1 MTRSEILAAAVTV
14 PAWMS
19 VPEIVPET
27 VQAAAAPLRH
37 MGLAPTACALRNLYK
52 TDTFDIVNHAHQLGL
67 GSVQTR
73 FETHDP
79 ATVKAFRQ
87 RVDAYGLLA
96 ILSTPL
102 PIDETDLPE
111 FDKAVAAC
119 KEAGAVMLHVPMTH
133 RRYEQFKTFETY
145 NAYFDRCK
153 RTIQLAEPV
162 LRKHRI
168 RLAIENHKGWR
179 AAEHAAWI
187 KSVAS
192 EWIGVCL
199 DFGNNLALCED
210 PMETL
215 RELGPY
221 TIYCHIK
228 DMGVEPYAD
237 GFHMS
242 EVVFGEGFL
251 DLPGIVKTLQKQDPR
266 MIFALEMITRDPL
279 KIPVFTDAYWGTF
292 DDAASPLPGR
302 DLARVLTLVK
312 NNPPKTPLPR
322 ITGLTPDAQVRL
334 EDDLNLKCVQ
344 YCRQH
349 MSLS

>member
-1 MTRSEILAAAVTV
+1 MTRREILAAAVTV
-14 PAWMS
+14 PAWMY
-19 VPEIVPET
+19 VPQA

-37 MGLAPTACALRNLYK
+37 MGLAPTACNLRNRIER
-52 TDTFDIVNHAHQLGL
+52 DTFDIVNHAHRLGL

-73 FETHDP
+73 FEAHDP

-87 RVDAYGLLA
+87 RVDTYGMRA

-102 PIDETDLPE
+102 PIDETDLAD
-111 FDKAVAAC
+111 FDKAVVAC
-119 KEAGAVMLHVPMTH
+119 KEAGAVMLHTPMTN
-133 RRYEQFKTFETY
+133 RRYEEFKTFETFKA
-145 NAYFDRCK
+145 NFDRCK

-168 RLAIENHKGWR
+168 KLAVENHKGWR

-187 KSVAS
+187 KSVGS
-192 EWIGVCL
+192 EWVGICL

-215 RELGPY
+215 RILAPY
-221 TIYCHIK
+221 TIYCHMK
-228 DMGVEPYAD
+228 DMGVEPYGD

-242 EVVFGEGFL
+242 EVVFGDGFL
-251 DLPGIVKTLQKQDPR
+251 DMPGIVKTLQKQDPE

-279 KIPVFTDAYWGTF
+279 KIPVLTDAYWGTF
-292 DDAASPLPGR
+292 DDTVSPLPGR
-302 DLARVLTLVK
+302 DLARVLALVK
-312 NNPPKTPLPR
+312 KHPPKTPLPR

-334 EDDLNLKCVQ
+334 EDDLNQRCVDF
-344 YCRQH
+344 CRQH
-349 MSLS
+349 MSL